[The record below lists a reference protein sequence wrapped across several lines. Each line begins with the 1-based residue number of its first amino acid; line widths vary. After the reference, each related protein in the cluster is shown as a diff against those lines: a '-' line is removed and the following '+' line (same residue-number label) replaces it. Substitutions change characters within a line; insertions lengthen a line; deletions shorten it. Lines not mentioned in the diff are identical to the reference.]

1 MVMSREGS
9 NDNRDPVEQL
19 AEEFV
24 ARHRRGEC
32 PSPAEYA
39 ERHPQWADR
48 IHALFPALL
57 LIEQHRPGAGDGS
70 DSAEDAEVVAAPLQQ
85 LGDYR
90 IIREIGRGGMA
101 IVYEAEQESLGRH
114 VALKVLL
121 RHSRLDPRQ
130 TARFHREARA
140 AARLHHTNIVPVYG
154 VGEPDGVH
162 YFVMQFIP
170 GQALDE
176 VLREVRRLRRRGQ
189 CSQPADADALLP
201 S

>member
-1 MVMSREGS
+1 MSRDHS
-9 NDNRDPVEQL
+9 SDDRDPVERL

-24 ARHRRGEC
+24 ARHRRGES
-32 PSPAEYA
+32 PLPAEYA

-57 LIEQHRPGAGDGS
+57 LMEHHKPGAGDRD
-70 DSAEDAEVVAAPLQQ
+70 DSSEGAGGAAAPLKQ

-90 IIREIGRGGMA
+90 IIREVGRGGMA

-121 RHSRLDPRQ
+121 GHSRLDPGQ
-130 TARFHREARA
+130 TARFQREARA
-140 AARLHHTNIVPVYG
+140 VARLHHTNIVPVYG
-154 VGEPDGVH
+154 VGEHDGAH
-162 YFVMQFIP
+162 YYVMQFIP

-176 VLREVRRLRRRGQ
+176 VIREVCRLRRQ
-189 CSQPADADALLP
+189 DP
-201 S
+201 